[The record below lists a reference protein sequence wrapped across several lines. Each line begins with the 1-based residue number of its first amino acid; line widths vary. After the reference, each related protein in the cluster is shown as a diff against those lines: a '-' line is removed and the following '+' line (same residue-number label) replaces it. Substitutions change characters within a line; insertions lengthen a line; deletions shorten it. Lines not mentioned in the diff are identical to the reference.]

1 MWGLDFLDD
10 FLQSIQEGLHRI
22 RSLDGLNS
30 PELMTEDGRIIFS
43 LRYHLELM
51 TAEEAID
58 FLIDREPVGTI
69 DEDIRNIVRR
79 RIDALKVTG
88 QASKWTSERELE
100 AIAYALWKHREN
112 QACYRYVRTG
122 MTTGLCVDCGST
134 KKMHAGRLEREEK
147 GAHEYHPSEE
157 KEA

>member
-1 MWGLDFLDD
+1 MTTETTIDGQVTVTSGWKRA
-10 FLQSIQEGLHRI
+10 SITV
-22 RSLDGLNS
+22 S
-30 PELMTEDGRIIFS
+30 ELCPRES
-43 LRYHLELM
+43 
-51 TAEEAID
+51 ID

-112 QACYRYVRTG
+112 QACYRYVLTG